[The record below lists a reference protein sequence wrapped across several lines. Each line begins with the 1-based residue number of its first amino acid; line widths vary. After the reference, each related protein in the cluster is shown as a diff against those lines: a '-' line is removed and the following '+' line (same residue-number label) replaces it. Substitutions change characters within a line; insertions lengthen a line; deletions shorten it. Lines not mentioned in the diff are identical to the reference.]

1 MTSLNAIAATDLI
14 TTDDISKPGGPL
26 VHVLRLDKIH
36 PVVSGNKWFKL
47 KYHLQHAL
55 EDNHHTILSFGGAY
69 SNHIVATAF
78 AARSVGMDS
87 IGIIRGEEPAEW
99 SNTLKEARSYGM
111 HLHFISRE
119 EYTRKKDPAFIKEL
133 RARFG
138 KTYLIPEGGY
148 STEGMMGA
156 AEILSLTDKSK
167 YTHIV
172 CSVGTGTMM
181 AGLIKASLPS
191 QQLIGISS
199 MKGNHSLE
207 QEIKE
212 LLADEHDRPFTLL
225 HDHHFG
231 GYARY
236 NETLIGFMNDLYRQ
250 TKIPTDFVY
259 SGKLFFALNDLLE
272 KDRFAADSRILLI
285 HCGGLQGNRSLPA
298 GTLIF

>member
-1 MTSLNAIAATDLI
+1 MTRLNAIAATDLI
-14 TTDDISKPGGPL
+14 TTDDITKAGGP
-26 VHVLRLDKIH
+26 VIHVLRLDKIH

-55 EDNHHTILSFGGAY
+55 EDNHHTIMSFGGAY

-87 IGIIRGEEPAEW
+87 IGIIRAEATS
-99 SNTLKEARSYGM
+99 SNNPTLQEARSYGM
-111 HLHFISRE
+111 QLHFISRE
-119 EYTRKKDPAFIKEL
+119 AYSHKTDPAFIKEL
-133 RARFG
+133 KIKFG
-138 KTYLIPEGGY
+138 KAYLIPEGGY
-148 STEGMMGA
+148 GTEGMRGA
-156 AEILSLTDKSK
+156 ADILSLTDKSK
-167 YTHIV
+167 YSHIL

-191 QQLIGISS
+191 QQVIGISS
-199 MKGNHSLE
+199 MKGNYSLE
-207 QEIKE
+207 QQIKK
-212 LLADEHDRPFTLL
+212 LLADECNKPFTLL
-225 HDHHFG
+225 HDHHVG

-236 NETLIGFMNDLYRQ
+236 NETLIAFMNDLYRQ

-259 SGKLFFALNDLLE
+259 SGKLFLALSKLLE
-272 KDRFAADSRILLI
+272 KNYFIAKDRILLI